1 MKNGKTGIEKLW
13 EACIELVDAMVDGL
27 FVEYCLQDLQY
38 NKTQISHIDR
48 WIILD
53 GWNEGNMRE

>member
-13 EACIELVDAMVDGL
+13 EACIELVDAMVDG